1 MRLAFVVPV
10 HGRHALAS
18 ACLRQLARTCA
29 RLREQSVDAAA
40 VLVGDDSFF
49 DALARELGFGWVRAA
64 NRPLGAKWNDGIEF
78 ACREGDADY
87 VVPLGSDDIV
97 DERIF
102 LGSWK
107 RDEIVCARESAVVSA
122 DGDRI
127 ALLRVPYRGGD
138 GVRMLPRFV
147 LERARFRPA
156 ADERDRAIDGSMS
169 DRLAERP
176 GALLRYVY
184 RDLDPLQ
191 IVDFKSHGRGQRTS
205 YEACLEFATDE
216 RDDPWALIG
225 PAYPGEL
232 VEEIRACYAEGRVA
246 A

>member
-1 MRLAFVVPV
+1 VRLAFVVPV
-10 HGRHALAS
+10 HGRHLLAS
-18 ACLRQLARTCA
+18 ACLRQLARTCT
-29 RLREQSVDAAA
+29 RLRAEGVDAAA
-40 VLVGDDSFF
+40 FLVGDDSFF
-49 DALARELGFGWVRAA
+49 DALAREVGFGWVRAA

-78 ACREGDADY
+78 ACREGAADY
-87 VVPLGSDDIV
+87 VVPLGSDDVV
-97 DERIF
+97 DHSLF

-107 RDEIVCARESAVVSA
+107 RDEIVCARDSAVVSP

-127 ALLRVPYRGGD
+127 AFLRVPYRGGD
-138 GVRMLPRFV
+138 GVRMLPRLV
-147 LERARFRPA
+147 LERAGFRPA

-176 GALLRYVY
+176 GARLRYVY

-205 YEACLEFATDE
+205 YQACLDFATGE
-216 RDDPWALIG
+216 HDDPWTLVG
-225 PAYPGEL
+225 SAYPGEL
-232 VEEIRACYAEGRVA
+232 VEEIRSCYAERRVA